1 MLKSAL
7 VSAAAG
13 IAMSAYGVL
22 IESESSSALESLA
35 ALGDETLL
43 AQTGSENNQW
53 DNRWDYGRSRRE
65 QELVLQKLAD
75 RDR

>member
-1 MLKSAL
+1 MFKSAL
-7 VSAAAG
+7 VTAAAG